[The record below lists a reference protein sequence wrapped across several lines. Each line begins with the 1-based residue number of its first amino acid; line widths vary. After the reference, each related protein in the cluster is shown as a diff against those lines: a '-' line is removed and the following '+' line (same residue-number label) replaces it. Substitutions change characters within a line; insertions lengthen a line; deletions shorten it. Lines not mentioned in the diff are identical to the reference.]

1 MTWEIILKNANSIY
15 RRAKQ
20 KYMIYWQYAQNL
32 PGTGEV
38 ATLDSEVLKHINAR
52 LKENIPDE
60 VIIEEVGK
68 LAESYTM
75 DGDSE

>member
-15 RRAKQ
+15 RRAKE

-38 ATLDSEVLKHINAR
+38 ATLDWKVLNFINAR
-52 LKENIPDE
+52 LAENIPDE
-60 VIIEEVGK
+60 VIIDGVGK
-68 LAESYTM
+68 LAESYVM
-75 DGDSE
+75 FGDSE